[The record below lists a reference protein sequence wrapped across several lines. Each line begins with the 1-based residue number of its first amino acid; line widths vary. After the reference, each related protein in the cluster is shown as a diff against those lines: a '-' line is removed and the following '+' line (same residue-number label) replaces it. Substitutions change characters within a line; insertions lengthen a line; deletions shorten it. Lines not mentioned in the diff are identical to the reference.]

1 MALPKLFQRIFW
13 KNGSTPAI
21 NEDNLNAMSK
31 GLSDVDDRVVQL
43 ADSILEDVG
52 NATRAEVAAG
62 SAILAA
68 EQAAEYLE
76 ETRQAAGAMD
86 FYVDFSTG
94 ALMYNNGTTY
104 DFFIN
109 QTTGNLEWEVTT

>member
-1 MALPKLFQRIFW
+1 MALPKLFDRIFW
-13 KNGSTPAI
+13 RNNTTPEI

-76 ETRQAAGAMD
+76 ETRQAAMVTE
-86 FYVDFSTG
+86 FWVDFETG
-94 ALMYNNGTTY
+94 TLMYSSDEAFNFYIDT
-104 DFFIN
+104 
-109 QTTGNLEWEVTT
+109 TTGQLKWEVTT